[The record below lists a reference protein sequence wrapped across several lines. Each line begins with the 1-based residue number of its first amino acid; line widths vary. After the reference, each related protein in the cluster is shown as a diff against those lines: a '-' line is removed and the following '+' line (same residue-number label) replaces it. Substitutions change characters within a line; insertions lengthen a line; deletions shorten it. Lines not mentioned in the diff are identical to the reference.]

1 MTDKTVPP
9 LNLIERMAQRLE
21 KEAANQAPAANAAG
35 RAMDREPLDNSPMLK
50 NGGAPSVNL
59 REPIAPSIPQPPQ
72 GGAPRRGDGVSAIGP
87 AANAYTSIP
96 SVGRMPEQPQAVT
109 PPPGKTVRLDF
120 RALRQNGLITPDNM
134 TSAISNEFRGIKR
147 RLLQK
152 VRDPQTRAAVSNLIM
167 VTSSLP
173 GEGKTFSSINLALS
187 LAAERGLQ
195 VLLIDADVIRPS
207 VGNMFVAPPNEGL
220 TDLLTG
226 KVPHV
231 SDVLHRCSDIPNL
244 AVIFA
249 GNPCANT
256 PELIS
261 SARMANLCKELSAR
275 YPDRVIVL
283 DTPPVL
289 ASAEPAILAGYVHHL
304 VMVVAADQTDRHQ
317 LRKSLEAIASCQSVS
332 LLFNKAPSWNDQEY
346 VTYYGY
352 ANPGGQTAH
361 AES

>member
-1 MTDKTVPP
+1 MTDKPAPP

-21 KEAANQAPAANAAG
+21 KES
-35 RAMDREPLDNSPMLK
+35 AM
-50 NGGAPSVNL
+50 A
-59 REPIAPSIPQPPQ
+59 SIPQP
-72 GGAPRRGDGVSAIGP
+72 GASLIGRAMERESLESDLAPKSNGSQAATMREQIQVQSPARWEGVTAVGPADPRRTPVPP
-87 AANAYTSIP
+87 AAKAAERP
-96 SVGRMPEQPQAVT
+96 GPGAV
-109 PPPGKTVRLDF
+109 PGKTVRLDF

-134 TSAISNEFRGIKR
+134 TSAISNEFRGIKLP
-147 RLLQK
+147 LLQK

-207 VGNMFVAPPNEGL
+207 VGNMFVAPPTEGL
-220 TDLLTG
+220 TDLLSG
-226 KVPHV
+226 RVGHV

-249 GNPCANT
+249 GNPSTNT

-261 SARMANLCKELSAR
+261 SGRMANLCKELSAR

-289 ASAEPAILAGYVHHL
+289 ASAEPAILASYVHHL

-317 LRKSLEAIASCQSVS
+317 LRKSLESIASCQSVS
-332 LLFNKAPSWNDQEY
+332 LLFNKAPGWNEQEY
-346 VTYYGY
+346 VAYYGY
-352 ANPGGQTAH
+352 ANSGAPAAP
-361 AES
+361 AEF

>member
-1 MTDKTVPP
+1 MTDKPTPP

-21 KEAANQAPAANAAG
+21 KEAAGQPSAPSFAS
-35 RAMDREPLDNSPMLK
+35 RAVEREALDNSAAHR
-50 NGGAPSVNL
+50 NGSAPTVTA
-59 REPIAPSIPQPPQ
+59 REPAPAPIAQPVQPM
-72 GGAPRRGDGVSAIGP
+72 PRGVSAIGP
-87 AANAYTSIP
+87 AAALHTPAPAVS
-96 SVGRMPEQPQAVT
+96 RAPEQPAA
-109 PPPGKTVRLDF
+109 PSPAKTVRLDF

-207 VGNMFVAPPNEGL
+207 VGNMFVAPPSEGL

-226 KVPHV
+226 KVSRV
-231 SDVLHRCSDIPNL
+231 SDVLHRCTDIPNL

-249 GNPCANT
+249 GNPSVNT

-261 SARMANLCKELSAR
+261 SGKMANLCKELSAR

-289 ASAEPAILAGYVHHL
+289 ASAEPAILASYVHHL

-317 LRKSLEAIASCQSVS
+317 LRKSLESVASCQSVS
-332 LLFNKAPSWNDQEY
+332 LLFNKAPSWNEQEY
-346 VTYYGY
+346 VAYYGY
-352 ANPGGQTAH
+352 ANPGAQTAH

>member
-1 MTDKTVPP
+1 MTDKPAPP

-21 KEAANQAPAANAAG
+21 KENAAMPASAPGVNVVGRAMERDMDGDSSPLAYSVQAQAPA
-35 RAMDREPLDNSPMLK
+35 
-50 NGGAPSVNL
+50 L
-59 REPIAPSIPQPPQ
+59 R
-72 GGAPRRGDGVSAIGP
+72 RDGVSIVGPGDDSVRMP
-87 AANAYTSIP
+87 AASTVKAAPSPMRPTNA
-96 SVGRMPEQPQAVT
+96 AL
-109 PPPGKTVRLDF
+109 PGKTVRLDF
-120 RALRQNGLITPDNM
+120 RALRQNGCITPDNM
-134 TSAISNEFRGIKR
+134 TSSISNEFRGIKR
-147 RLLQK
+147 KLLQK

-207 VGNMFVAPPNEGL
+207 VGNMFMAPPTEGL

-226 KVPHV
+226 KVGHV
-231 SDVLHRCSDIPNL
+231 SDVLHRCADIPNL

-249 GNPCANT
+249 GNPSANT

-261 SARMANLCKELSAR
+261 SGKMANLCRELSAR

-289 ASAEPAILAGYVHHL
+289 ASSEPAILASYVHHL
-304 VMVVAADQTDRHQ
+304 LMVVAADQTDRHQ
-317 LRKSLEAIASCQSVS
+317 LRKSLETIASCQSVS
-332 LLFNKAPSWNDQEY
+332 LLFNKAPSWNEAEY
-346 VTYYGY
+346 IAYYGY
-352 ANPGGQTAH
+352 ASSGAPAAPTDN
-361 AES
+361 

>member
-1 MTDKTVPP
+1 
-9 LNLIERMAQRLE
+9 MAQRLE
-21 KEAANQAPAANAAG
+21 KESALAPASQPPNASLIG
-35 RAMDREPLDNSPMLK
+35 RAMEREYLESDQAPKS
-50 NGGAPSVNL
+50 NGS
-59 REPIAPSIPQPPQ
+59 QPAMRDQILHVQNP
-72 GGAPRRGDGVSAIGP
+72 APRWDGVSAIGP
-87 AANAYTSIP
+87 GAPASSTPRTPEPPRQTVAAA
-96 SVGRMPEQPQAVT
+96 
-109 PPPGKTVRLDF
+109 PGKTVRLDF

-207 VGNMFVAPPNEGL
+207 VGNMFVAPPTEGL
-220 TDLLTG
+220 TDLLSG
-226 KVPHV
+226 RVGHV
-231 SDVLHRCSDIPNL
+231 SDVLHRCTDIANL

-249 GNPCANT
+249 GNPSINT

-261 SARMANLCKELSAR
+261 SGKMANLCKELSAR

-289 ASAEPAILAGYVHHL
+289 ASAEPAILASYVHHL

-317 LRKSLEAIASCQSVS
+317 LRKSLESVASCQSVS
-332 LLFNKAPSWNDQEY
+332 LLFNKAPSWNEQEY
-346 VTYYGY
+346 VAYYGY
-352 ANPGGQTAH
+352 ANSGVPAAS

>member
-1 MTDKTVPP
+1 MTDKPAPP

-21 KEAANQAPAANAAG
+21 KEAAGTPAAPAANVIG
-35 RAMDREPLDNSPMLK
+35 RAMERDTVDEPVRA
-50 NGGAPSVNL
+50 APVVM
-59 REPIAPSIPQPPQ
+59 REPIQPQPTA
-72 GGAPRRGDGVSAIGP
+72 GRGVGVSVVGP
-87 AANAYTSIP
+87 AAETPRAPAAARAAEPARPAGLPP
-96 SVGRMPEQPQAVT
+96 SA
-109 PPPGKTVRLDF
+109 KTVRLDF
-120 RALRQNGLITPDNM
+120 RALRQNGCITPDNM

-147 RLLQK
+147 KLLQK

-207 VGNMFVAPPNEGL
+207 VGNMFVAPPTEGL

-226 KVPHV
+226 KVGHV
-231 SDVLHRCSDIPNL
+231 SDVLHRCTDIPNL

-261 SARMANLCKELSAR
+261 SGRMSNLCKELSAR

-289 ASAEPAILAGYVHHL
+289 ASAEPAILASYVHHL

-317 LRKSLEAIASCQSVS
+317 LRKSLETIASCQSVS
-332 LLFNKAPSWNDQEY
+332 LLFNKAPSWNEPEY
-346 VTYYGY
+346 VAYYGY
-352 ANPGGQTAH
+352 ANSGTPVAPV
-361 AES
+361 EP

>member
-1 MTDKTVPP
+1 MTDKPAPP

-21 KEAANQAPAANAAG
+21 KEAAGAAPGSNMSGANVIG
-35 RAMDREPLDNSPMLK
+35 RAMERDVVESDPVSRNTGAQPVTMREPVQAQPA
-50 NGGAPSVNL
+50 GR
-59 REPIAPSIPQPPQ
+59 RE
-72 GGAPRRGDGVSAIGP
+72 GVSVVGP
-87 AANAYTSIP
+87 AAETVRAPAPRAAEPRPAGVPP
-96 SVGRMPEQPQAVT
+96 SA
-109 PPPGKTVRLDF
+109 KTVRLDF
-120 RALRQNGLITPDNM
+120 RALRQNGCITPDNM

-147 RLLQK
+147 KLLQK

-207 VGNMFVAPPNEGL
+207 VGNMFVAPPAEGL

-226 KVPHV
+226 KVAHV
-231 SDVLHRCSDIPNL
+231 SDVLHRCTDIPNL

-249 GNPCANT
+249 GNPSANT

-261 SARMANLCKELSAR
+261 SSRMSNLCKELSAR

-289 ASAEPAILAGYVHHL
+289 ASAEPAILASYVHHL

-317 LRKSLEAIASCQSVS
+317 LRKSLETVASCQSVS
-332 LLFNKAPSWNDQEY
+332 LLFNKAPSWNEPEY
-346 VTYYGY
+346 VAYYGY
-352 ANPGGQTAH
+352 ANSGTPVAPV
-361 AES
+361 EP

>member
-1 MTDKTVPP
+1 MTDKPVPP

-21 KEAANQAPAANAAG
+21 KEAASQASGPNVIG
-35 RAMDREPLDNSPMLK
+35 RAMEREPLESPPSLK
-50 NGGAPSVNL
+50 SSAPMSM
-59 REPIAPSIPQPPQ
+59 RESIPSAMPPAPQQPT
-72 GGAPRRGDGVSAIGP
+72 PRRGDGVSAVGP
-87 AANAYTSIP
+87 AANGYAPAPVS
-96 SVGRMPEQPQAVT
+96 RMAEQPHTVAPQA
-109 PPPGKTVRLDF
+109 GKTVRLDF

-173 GEGKTFSSINLALS
+173 GEGKTFSSFNLALS

-207 VGNMFVAPPNEGL
+207 VGNMFMAPPNEGL

-226 KVPHV
+226 KVSRV

-249 GNPCANT
+249 GNPSANT
-256 PELIS
+256 PELLS
-261 SARMANLCKELSAR
+261 SPKMANLCKELSAR

-289 ASAEPAILAGYVHHL
+289 ASAEPAILASYVHHL

-317 LRKSLEAIASCQSVS
+317 LRKALESVASCQSVS
-332 LLFNKAPSWNDQEY
+332 LLFNKAPSWNEQEY
-346 VTYYGY
+346 VAYYGY
-352 ANPGGQTAH
+352 ASSQTAQ

>member
-1 MTDKTVPP
+1 MTDKPAAPP

-21 KEAANQAPAANAAG
+21 KENAAMPASAPGVNVVGRAMERDMDGDTSPLAYSVQAQAPA
-35 RAMDREPLDNSPMLK
+35 
-50 NGGAPSVNL
+50 L
-59 REPIAPSIPQPPQ
+59 R
-72 GGAPRRGDGVSAIGP
+72 RDGVSIVGP
-87 AANAYTSIP
+87 GDDS
-96 SVGRMPEQPQAVT
+96 GRMPAATAVKAAPT
-109 PPPGKTVRLDF
+109 PMRPTNPTLPGKTVRLDF
-120 RALRQNGLITPDNM
+120 RALRQNGCITPDNM
-134 TSAISNEFRGIKR
+134 TSSISNEFRGIKR
-147 RLLQK
+147 KLLQK

-207 VGNMFVAPPNEGL
+207 VGNMFMAPPTEGL

-226 KVPHV
+226 KVGHV
-231 SDVLHRCSDIPNL
+231 SDVLHRCADIPNL

-249 GNPCANT
+249 GNPSANT

-261 SARMANLCKELSAR
+261 SGKMANLCRELSAR

-289 ASAEPAILAGYVHHL
+289 ASSEPAILASYVHHL
-304 VMVVAADQTDRHQ
+304 LMVVAADQTDRHQ
-317 LRKSLEAIASCQSVS
+317 LRKSLETIASCQSVS
-332 LLFNKAPSWNDQEY
+332 LLFNKAPSWNEAEY
-346 VTYYGY
+346 IAYYGY
-352 ANPGGQTAH
+352 ASSGAPAAPTDN
-361 AES
+361 

>member
-21 KEAANQAPAANAAG
+21 KEGAMAPASQPPGASLIG
-35 RAMDREPLDNSPMLK
+35 RAMEREYLESDQALK
-50 NGGAPSVNL
+50 GNGAQTAARDQILHVQNP
-59 REPIAPSIPQPPQ
+59 
-72 GGAPRRGDGVSAIGP
+72 APRWDGVSAIGP
-87 AANAYTSIP
+87 AAPPSPAPRAPEPLRQNA
-96 SVGRMPEQPQAVT
+96 GAV
-109 PPPGKTVRLDF
+109 PGKTVRLDF

-207 VGNMFVAPPNEGL
+207 VGNMFVAPPTEGL
-220 TDLLTG
+220 TDLLSG
-226 KVPHV
+226 RVGHV
-231 SDVLHRCSDIPNL
+231 SDVLHRCTDIPNL

-249 GNPCANT
+249 GNPSINT

-261 SARMANLCKELSAR
+261 SGKMANLCKELSAR

-289 ASAEPAILAGYVHHL
+289 ASAEPAILASYVHHL

-317 LRKSLEAIASCQSVS
+317 LRKSLESVASCQSVS
-332 LLFNKAPSWNDQEY
+332 LLFNKAPSWNEQEY
-346 VTYYGY
+346 VAYYGY
-352 ANPGGQTAH
+352 ANSGVPAAS

>member
-1 MTDKTVPP
+1 M
-9 LNLIERMAQRLE
+9 ERDPVDG
-21 KEAANQAPAANAAG
+21 PAA
-35 RAMDREPLDNSPMLK
+35 LK
-50 NGGAPSVNL
+50 NGSGPSVTM
-59 REPIAPSIPQPPQ
+59 RDPITPPVQ
-72 GGAPRRGDGVSAIGP
+72 TPMPRRGDGVSAIGP
-87 AANAYTSIP
+87 AANGYAAVP
-96 SVGRMPEQPQAVT
+96 SRMPEQNQTVA
-109 PPPGKTVRLDF
+109 PPAGKTVRLDF

-207 VGNMFVAPPNEGL
+207 VGNMFVAPPAEGL

-249 GNPCANT
+249 GNPSANT

-261 SARMANLCKELSAR
+261 SGKMANLCKELSAR

-289 ASAEPAILAGYVHHL
+289 ASAEPAILASYVHHL
-304 VMVVAADQTDRHQ
+304 IMVVAADQTDRHQ
-317 LRKSLEAIASCQSVS
+317 LRKSLEAVASCQSVS
-332 LLFNKAPSWNDQEY
+332 LLFNKAPSWNEQEY
-346 VTYYGY
+346 VAYYGY
-352 ANPGGQTAH
+352 ANPQTA

>member
-1 MTDKTVPP
+1 MTDKPSPP

-21 KEAANQAPAANAAG
+21 KEGAAMSMPGAPVAANVVGRAMERDPMDGDSLPKAYAAQAQGPALRRDGVTMVGPAEDSVRMPAAPAAKP
-35 RAMDREPLDNSPMLK
+35 AMRPTN
-50 NGGAPSVNL
+50 APSL
-59 REPIAPSIPQPPQ
+59 
-72 GGAPRRGDGVSAIGP
+72 
-87 AANAYTSIP
+87 
-96 SVGRMPEQPQAVT
+96 
-109 PPPGKTVRLDF
+109 PGKTVRLDF
-120 RALRQNGLITPDNM
+120 RALRQNGCITPDNM
-134 TSAISNEFRGIKR
+134 TSSISNEFRGIKR
-147 RLLQK
+147 KLLQK

-207 VGNMFVAPPNEGL
+207 VGNMFMSPPTEGL

-226 KVPHV
+226 KVGHV
-231 SDVLHRCSDIPNL
+231 SDVLHRCADIPNL

-249 GNPCANT
+249 GNPSANT

-261 SARMANLCKELSAR
+261 SGKMANLCRELSAR

-289 ASAEPAILAGYVHHL
+289 ASTEPAILASYVHHL
-304 VMVVAADQTDRHQ
+304 LMVVAADQTDRHQ
-317 LRKSLEAIASCQSVS
+317 LRKSLETIASCQSVS
-332 LLFNKAPSWNDQEY
+332 ILFNKAPSWNEAEY
-346 VTYYGY
+346 IAYYGY
-352 ANPGGQTAH
+352 ANSGAPTAPT
-361 AES
+361 ET

>member
-1 MTDKTVPP
+1 MTDKQVPP

-21 KEAANQAPAANAAG
+21 KEAAGQASAPG
-35 RAMDREPLDNSPMLK
+35 FVSRAVEREALDNSPSLR
-50 NGGAPSVNL
+50 NGNGSAPPL
-59 REPIAPSIPQPPQ
+59 TAREPAPAPVPPPVQPM
-72 GGAPRRGDGVSAIGP
+72 PRGVSAIGP
-87 AANAYTSIP
+87 AAMHAPAAPVS
-96 SVGRMPEQPQAVT
+96 RAPEQPMI

-226 KVPHV
+226 KVSHV

-249 GNPCANT
+249 GNPSVNT

-261 SARMANLCKELSAR
+261 SGKMANLCKELSAR

-289 ASAEPAILAGYVHHL
+289 ASAEPAILASYVHHL

-317 LRKSLEAIASCQSVS
+317 LRKALESVASCQSVS
-332 LLFNKAPSWNDQEY
+332 LLFNKAPSWNEQEY
-346 VTYYGY
+346 VAYYGY
-352 ANPGGQTAH
+352 ANSGAQTAH
-361 AES
+361 ADT

>member
-1 MTDKTVPP
+1 MTDKPTPP

-21 KEAANQAPAANAAG
+21 KEAALSASQSAGSGLVG
-35 RAMDREPLDNSPMLK
+35 RAMDREESDLPTPMMREAIQPQ
-50 NGGAPSVNL
+50 APASRREGVSVVGPA
-59 REPIAPSIPQPPQ
+59 EPYRAAPQP
-72 GGAPRRGDGVSAIGP
+72 VSP
-87 AANAYTSIP
+87 VS
-96 SVGRMPEQPQAVT
+96 RMPEQPR
-109 PPPGKTVRLDF
+109 PPGAMPGKTVRLDF

-147 RLLQK
+147 KLLQK

-207 VGNMFVAPPNEGL
+207 VGNMFVSPPTEGL

-226 KVPHV
+226 RVGHV

-249 GNPCANT
+249 GNPSSNT

-261 SARMANLCKELSAR
+261 SGKMANLCRELSAR

-289 ASAEPAILAGYVHHL
+289 ASSEPAILASYVHHL
-304 VMVVAADQTDRHQ
+304 IMVVSADQTDRHQ
-317 LRKSLEAIASCQSVS
+317 LRKSLESVASCQSVS
-332 LLFNKAPSWNDQEY
+332 LLFNKAPSWNEPEY
-346 VTYYGY
+346 IAYYGY
-352 ANPGGQTAH
+352 ANSGVTAAP

>member
-1 MTDKTVPP
+1 MTDKPAPP

-21 KEAANQAPAANAAG
+21 KEAAAAVSQPPGAGLIGRAMERDMPEGDAFGRAAQAPLMRDAIQPHAPAAW
-35 RAMDREPLDNSPMLK
+35 R
-50 NGGAPSVNL
+50 
-59 REPIAPSIPQPPQ
+59 
-72 GGAPRRGDGVSAIGP
+72 DGVTVVGP
-87 AANAYTSIP
+87 AEPTRTAAAAKASEP
-96 SVGRMPEQPQAVT
+96 VRQAL
-109 PPPGKTVRLDF
+109 PGKTVRLDF

-147 RLLQK
+147 KLLQK

-207 VGNMFVAPPNEGL
+207 VGNMFVSPPTEGL
-220 TDLLTG
+220 TDLLSG
-226 KVPHV
+226 KVGHV
-231 SDVLHRCSDIPNL
+231 SDVLYRCNEVPNL

-249 GNPCANT
+249 GNPSSNT

-261 SARMANLCKELSAR
+261 SGRMANLCRELSAR

-289 ASAEPAILAGYVHHL
+289 ASTEPAILASYVHHL
-304 VMVVAADQTDRHQ
+304 IMVVAADQTDRHQ
-317 LRKSLEAIASCQSVS
+317 LRKSLETVASCQSVN
-332 LLFNKAPSWNDQEY
+332 LLFNKAPSWNEPEY
-346 VTYYGY
+346 IAYYGY
-352 ANPGGQTAH
+352 AGSGTAAP

>member
-1 MTDKTVPP
+1 MTDKPTPP

-21 KEAANQAPAANAAG
+21 KEAASQSSAPG
-35 RAMDREPLDNSPMLK
+35 FVSRAVERETLDASPALK
-50 NGGAPSVNL
+50 NGGTPSVTA
-59 REPIAPSIPQPPQ
+59 REPAPAPVPPIP
-72 GGAPRRGDGVSAIGP
+72 RGVSAIGP
-87 AANAYTSIP
+87 AAHAPVAPVS
-96 SVGRMPEQPQAVT
+96 RAPEQPAA

-226 KVPHV
+226 KVSHV

-249 GNPCANT
+249 GNPSVNT

-261 SARMANLCKELSAR
+261 SGKMANLCKELSAR

-289 ASAEPAILAGYVHHL
+289 ASAEPAILASYVHHL

-317 LRKSLEAIASCQSVS
+317 LRKSLESVASCQSVS
-332 LLFNKAPSWNDQEY
+332 LLFNKAPSWNEQEY
-346 VTYYGY
+346 VAYYGY
-352 ANPGGQTAH
+352 ANPGGQTAQ
-361 AES
+361 ADA

>member
-1 MTDKTVPP
+1 MTDKSLPP

-21 KEAANQAPAANAAG
+21 KEAAGQPSNSNMVARTLDRDPVDGTPALKAAGPSPVTMREPAAPPVQT
-35 RAMDREPLDNSPMLK
+35 PLPH
-50 NGGAPSVNL
+50 PV
-59 REPIAPSIPQPPQ
+59 
-72 GGAPRRGDGVSAIGP
+72 PRRGDGVSAIGP
-87 AANAYTSIP
+87 AANGYAPIP
-96 SVGRMPEQPQAVT
+96 SRMPEHSHAAV
-109 PPPGKTVRLDF
+109 PPTGKTVRLDF

-134 TSAISNEFRGIKR
+134 TSSISNEFRGIKR

-226 KVPHV
+226 KVSHV
-231 SDVLHRCSDIPNL
+231 SDVLHRCSDVPNL

-261 SARMANLCKELSAR
+261 SAKMANLCKELSAR

-289 ASAEPAILAGYVHHL
+289 ASAEPAILASYVHHL

-317 LRKSLEAIASCQSVS
+317 LRKSLESIASCQSVS
-332 LLFNKAPSWNDQEY
+332 LLFNKAPSWNEQEY

-352 ANPGGQTAH
+352 TNPQNAP

>member
-1 MTDKTVPP
+1 MTDKPAPP

-21 KEAANQAPAANAAG
+21 KEGALAPIPQAPGAGLIG
-35 RAMDREPLDNSPMLK
+35 RAMEREYLESDLVPKS
-50 NGGAPSVNL
+50 NGSQTAMRDQILQVQTP
-59 REPIAPSIPQPPQ
+59 
-72 GGAPRRGDGVSAIGP
+72 APRWDGVTAIGP
-87 AANAYTSIP
+87 GAPAP
-96 SVGRMPEQPQAVT
+96 STPRAPEQPRPT
-109 PPPGKTVRLDF
+109 GGMPPGKTVRLDF

-207 VGNMFVAPPNEGL
+207 VGNMFVAPPTEGL
-220 TDLLTG
+220 TDLLSG
-226 KVPHV
+226 RVGHV
-231 SDVLHRCSDIPNL
+231 SDVLHRCADIPNL

-249 GNPCANT
+249 GNPSTNT

-261 SARMANLCKELSAR
+261 SGKMANLCKELSAR

-289 ASAEPAILAGYVHHL
+289 ASAEPAILASYVHHL

-317 LRKSLEAIASCQSVS
+317 LRKSLESVASCQSVS
-332 LLFNKAPSWNDQEY
+332 LLFNKAPSWNEQEY
-346 VTYYGY
+346 VAYYGY
-352 ANPGGQTAH
+352 ANSGASAAS
-361 AES
+361 AEF

>member
-1 MTDKTVPP
+1 MTDKPAPP

-21 KEAANQAPAANAAG
+21 KESAAAPPAQPSGANLIG
-35 RAMDREPLDNSPMLK
+35 RAMERDVQETEQAPKKHASPAVPKHEPVQAQGP
-50 NGGAPSVNL
+50 AL
-59 REPIAPSIPQPPQ
+59 R
-72 GGAPRRGDGVSAIGP
+72 RDGVAMIGP
-87 AANAYTSIP
+87 AEEAARRPTQP
-96 SVGRMPEQPQAVT
+96 AARAPEQPRANGEAPLV
-109 PPPGKTVRLDF
+109 KTVRLDF
-120 RALRQNGLITPDNM
+120 RALRQNGCITPDNM

-147 RLLQK
+147 KLLQK

-207 VGNMFVAPPNEGL
+207 VGNMFVAPPSEGL
-220 TDLLTG
+220 TDLLSG
-226 KVPHV
+226 RVGHV
-231 SDVLHRCSDIPNL
+231 SDVLHRCADIPNL

-249 GNPCANT
+249 GNPSVNT

-261 SARMANLCKELSAR
+261 SGKMANLCRELSAR

-289 ASAEPAILAGYVHHL
+289 ASAEPAILASYVHHL
-304 VMVVAADQTDRHQ
+304 IMVVAADQTDRHQ
-317 LRKSLEAIASCQSVS
+317 LSKALESVASCRSVN
-332 LLFNKAPSWNDQEY
+332 LLFNKAPSWNEPEY
-346 VTYYGY
+346 VAYYGY
-352 ANPGGQTAH
+352 ANTGSAAAP
-361 AES
+361 AEG

>member
-1 MTDKTVPP
+1 MTDKPAPP

-21 KEAANQAPAANAAG
+21 KEAAAAVSQPPGAGVIGRAMERDMPEGDAFARAPQAPVMRDSIQPQAPAAW
-35 RAMDREPLDNSPMLK
+35 R
-50 NGGAPSVNL
+50 
-59 REPIAPSIPQPPQ
+59 
-72 GGAPRRGDGVSAIGP
+72 DGVSVVGP
-87 AANAYTSIP
+87 AETMRAAPASKAAEPARTL
-96 SVGRMPEQPQAVT
+96 
-109 PPPGKTVRLDF
+109 PGKTVRLDF

-134 TSAISNEFRGIKR
+134 TSSISNEFRGIKR

-226 KVPHV
+226 KVSHV
-231 SDVLHRCSDIPNL
+231 SDVLHRCSDVPNL

-261 SARMANLCKELSAR
+261 SAKMANLCKELSAR

-289 ASAEPAILAGYVHHL
+289 ASAEPAILASYVHHL

-317 LRKSLEAIASCQSVS
+317 LRKSLESIASCQSVS
-332 LLFNKAPSWNDQEY
+332 LLFNKAPSWNEQEY
-346 VTYYGY
+346 VAYYGY
-352 ANPGGQTAH
+352 TNPQNAP

>member
-1 MTDKTVPP
+1 
-9 LNLIERMAQRLE
+9 MAQRLE
-21 KEAANQAPAANAAG
+21 KESALAPASQPPNASLIG
-35 RAMDREPLDNSPMLK
+35 RAMEREHLESDQAPKS
-50 NGGAPSVNL
+50 NGS
-59 REPIAPSIPQPPQ
+59 QPAMRDQILHVQNP
-72 GGAPRRGDGVSAIGP
+72 APRWDGVSAIGP
-87 AANAYTSIP
+87 GAPASSTPRTPEPPRQTVAAA
-96 SVGRMPEQPQAVT
+96 
-109 PPPGKTVRLDF
+109 PGKTVRLDF

-207 VGNMFVAPPNEGL
+207 VGNMFVAPPTEGL
-220 TDLLTG
+220 TDLLSG
-226 KVPHV
+226 RVGHV
-231 SDVLHRCSDIPNL
+231 SDVLHRCTDIPNL

-249 GNPCANT
+249 GNPSANT

-261 SARMANLCKELSAR
+261 SGKMANLCKELSAR

-289 ASAEPAILAGYVHHL
+289 ASAEPAILASYVHHL

-317 LRKSLEAIASCQSVS
+317 LRKSLESVASCQSVS
-332 LLFNKAPSWNDQEY
+332 LLFNKAPSWNEQEY
-346 VTYYGY
+346 VAYYGY
-352 ANPGGQTAH
+352 ANSGVPAAS

>member
-1 MTDKTVPP
+1 MTDKPTPP

-21 KEAANQAPAANAAG
+21 KESASQSSAPG
-35 RAMDREPLDNSPMLK
+35 FVSRAVEREVLDNSPALR
-50 NGGAPSVNL
+50 NGGAPSVTA
-59 REPIAPSIPQPPQ
+59 REPAPAPIQPSVQPM
-72 GGAPRRGDGVSAIGP
+72 PRGVSAIGP
-87 AANAYTSIP
+87 AAAAVQPPAPPVSR
-96 SVGRMPEQPQAVT
+96 GPEQPVV

-207 VGNMFVAPPNEGL
+207 VGNMFVAPPSEGL

-226 KVPHV
+226 KVSRV
-231 SDVLHRCSDIPNL
+231 SDVLHRCSDLPNL

-249 GNPCANT
+249 GNPSVNT
-256 PELIS
+256 PELLS
-261 SARMANLCKELSAR
+261 SGKMANLCKELSAR

-289 ASAEPAILAGYVHHL
+289 ASAEPAILASYVHHL

-317 LRKSLEAIASCQSVS
+317 LRKSLESVASCQSVS
-332 LLFNKAPSWNDQEY
+332 LLFNKAPSWNEQEY
-346 VTYYGY
+346 VAYYGY
-352 ANPGGQTAH
+352 ANPGAQTAH
-361 AES
+361 ADS

>member
-1 MTDKTVPP
+1 MTDKPAPP

-21 KEAANQAPAANAAG
+21 KEAATAPASQPPGSGLIG
-35 RAMDREPLDNSPMLK
+35 RAMERDELGSEQAPKSNGSQPMVMRDAQAQSP
-50 NGGAPSVNL
+50 AS
-59 REPIAPSIPQPPQ
+59 
-72 GGAPRRGDGVSAIGP
+72 RRDGVSMVGP
-87 AANAYTSIP
+87 AEPVRAPASP
-96 SVGRMPEQPQAVT
+96 LSKAPEQSRPNTTASA
-109 PPPGKTVRLDF
+109 GKTVRLDF

-173 GEGKTFSSINLALS
+173 GEGKTFSSINLAMS

-207 VGNMFVAPPNEGL
+207 IGNMFVAPPTQGL
-220 TDLLTG
+220 TDLLSG
-226 KVPHV
+226 RVGHV
-231 SDVLHRCSDIPNL
+231 SDVLHRCTDLPNL

-249 GNPCANT
+249 GNPSANT

-261 SARMANLCKELSAR
+261 SGRMANLCKELSAR

-289 ASAEPAILAGYVHHL
+289 ASAEPAILASYVHHL

-317 LRKSLEAIASCQSVS
+317 LRKSLESVASCQSVS
-332 LLFNKAPSWNDQEY
+332 LLFNKAPSWNEAEY
-346 VTYYGY
+346 VAYYGY
-352 ANPGGQTAH
+352 ANTGASVAP

>member
-1 MTDKTVPP
+1 MSDKSTPP

-21 KEAANQAPAANAAG
+21 KEAASQASSPNVVG
-35 RAMDREPLDNSPMLK
+35 RAMERDDSAPILK
-50 NGGAPSVNL
+50 NGSAPSVTM
-59 REPIAPSIPQPPQ
+59 REPAPAPIQPSVPPM
-72 GGAPRRGDGVSAIGP
+72 PRGVSSIGP
-87 AANAYTSIP
+87 AAAVHTPVQPVSR
-96 SVGRMPEQPQAVT
+96 GPEQVV

-226 KVPHV
+226 KVSHV

-249 GNPCANT
+249 GNPSINT

-261 SARMANLCKELSAR
+261 SGKMANLCKELSAR

-289 ASAEPAILAGYVHHL
+289 ASAEPAILASYVHHL

-317 LRKSLEAIASCQSVS
+317 LRKSLEAVASCQSVS
-332 LLFNKAPSWNDQEY
+332 LLFNKAPSWNEQEY
-346 VTYYGY
+346 VAYYGY
-352 ANPGGQTAH
+352 ANPGAQTAH
-361 AES
+361 ADT